1 MIRVLNHSIYYHLLN
16 FLRVKQAVF
25 FTLAFPLFLFIV
37 FGNIWGLN
45 SKEYISMLFTGVL
58 GMTIASDGLFAIGP
72 VVKEYYASGMIK
84 YLRRLPIHVLTYFFG
99 LIISRILSLL
109 VVLVLLCGISVLL
122 FDYVPQLH
130 QILNLAIGIV
140 IGLIVFS
147 FIGLC
152 LSFSGIKHGAEK
164 GLTNFVFF
172 GVLFTS
178 NAFYPVEMLNNFV
191 GKIGNALPMN
201 PVLRLLRGEELQWY
215 YVLWLVVPLFV
226 FTFLFRKVKFN
237 R

>member
-45 SKEYISMLFTGVL
+45 SKEYIGMLFTGVL

-130 QILNLAIGIV
+130 QIFNMAIGIV
-140 IGLIVFS
+140 IGLVVFS

-201 PVLRLLRGEELQWY
+201 PVLRLLRGEDLQWY

>member
-201 PVLRLLRGEELQWY
+201 PVLRLLRGEDLQWY

>member
-130 QILNLAIGIV
+130 QIFNMAIGIV

-201 PVLRLLRGEELQWY
+201 PVLRLLRGEDLQWY

>member
-45 SKEYISMLFTGVL
+45 SKEYIGMLFTGVL

-130 QILNLAIGIV
+130 QIFNMAIGIV

-201 PVLRLLRGEELQWY
+201 PVLRLLRGEDLQWY